1 MTEHQTVPPRTSLPG
16 QRPLPLPPVPQT
28 EPTIPL
34 TGIALVLAIAGLLLF
49 MAVPNRALDA
59 GTLEARRVELELRV
73 ALGELRMAIDDYRRD
88 HGSWPLAEEPVTRAS
103 EGARSAGFVDQLEV
117 QEGLPRDA
125 AAGPGNHYRPYLTH
139 GIPPNPLNGSA
150 RVRVLAPGESF
161 PQEPAGEH
169 GWVYS
174 PRTGEVRANVSGFLG
189 RSGIRIFDL

>member
-1 MTEHQTVPPRTSLPG
+1 MSETQSAPPRISHSGQRQAVPP
-16 QRPLPLPPVPQT
+16 PPPQA

-59 GTLEARRVELELRV
+59 GALEAQRVELELRV

-88 HGSWPLAEEPVTRAS
+88 HGSWPLAEGPHARTS
-103 EGARSAGFVDQLEV
+103 EATRSAGFADQLEL
-117 QEGLPRDA
+117 QEGSRRDPT
-125 AAGPGNHYRPYLTH
+125 PGSYRPYLTH

-150 RVRVLAPGESF
+150 RVRVLDLREDF
-161 PQEPAGEH
+161 PAEPSGNC
-169 GWVYS
+169 GWIYS